1 MAKPSEPDSASL
13 EGLLGLGNHSMRK
26 HHYAELVGRLEELET
41 ERNRYRQLNDE
52 LERRVLERTEQL
64 RLARDAAEAANRSK
78 DKYLA
83 AASHDL
89 LQPLNAARLL
99 IATLRERSLPAVEAH
114 LVERSHLALEGAEQ
128 LLSDLLDIA
137 RLDQDAVVP
146 ALAPLALGQW
156 LPSLASEFEPV
167 AAAKGLRIR
176 CRARLGAIVETDAHL
191 LARIVRNLISNACRY
206 TATGGVLVSLRRRGG
221 HALLQVWD
229 SGVGIP
235 ADQQHVIFQ
244 AFRQLDNG
252 RAADRQGVG
261 LGLAIVE
268 RMASILGHSVQVQ
281 SRVGQ
286 GSVFSVLLPLS
297 ARPSVQ
303 VAGSAPAVVTA
314 SFDPLNG
321 ASVLVVDNESAILE
335 SMAALLSQWGC
346 QVRTALDQQG
356 ALAGPP
362 AQVVVIDYH
371 LDHGR
376 LGTEL
381 LVALRQ
387 AWGQNLAAL
396 FITADRSDACRQAMR
411 LLGAPQLN
419 KPAKPGKLRATLAAL
434 LAGGNG
440 LRPGTAH

>member
-1 MAKPSEPDSASL
+1 MAKPFEQEGASL

-99 IATLRERSLPAVEAH
+99 ISALRERDLPPTEAH

-137 RLDQDAVVP
+137 RLDQDAVTP
-146 ALAPLALGQW
+146 TLAPLALQQW
-156 LPSLASEFEPV
+156 LPSLAAEFEPV
-167 AAAKGLRIR
+167 AAAKGLKIR
-176 CRARLGAIVETDAHL
+176 CRVGRDAVVETDAHL

-206 TATGGVLVSLRRRGG
+206 TSSGGVLVAARKAQRGM
-221 HALLQVWD
+221 LLQVWD
-229 SGVGIP
+229 SGCGIP
-235 ADQQHVIFQ
+235 ADQQQVIFQ
-244 AFRQLDNG
+244 AFRQLDTG

-268 RMASILGHSVQVQ
+268 RMATILRHPVSVR
-281 SRVGQ
+281 SRVGR
-286 GSVFSVLLPLS
+286 GSVFSVALPLS
-297 ARPSVQ
+297 TEPLPPTTTATGLP
-303 VAGSAPAVVTA
+303 VA
-314 SFDPLNG
+314 FDPLPG
-321 ASVLVVDNESAILE
+321 TSVLVVDNEPAILE
-335 SMAALLSQWGC
+335 SMAALLAQWGC
-346 QVRTALDQQG
+346 QVRTALDERS
-356 ALAGPP
+356 ALEGPP

-371 LDHGR
+371 LDHGK

-381 LVALRQ
+381 LVVLRK
-387 AWGQNLAAL
+387 AWGEDLRAL
-396 FITADRSDACRQAMR
+396 FITADRSDACREAMR
-411 LLGAPQLN
+411 KLGAPQLN
-419 KPAKPGKLRATLAAL
+419 KPARPGKLRATLAAL
-434 LAGGNG
+434 LAGGDG
-440 LRPGTAH
+440 LRLGTAR